1 MQGLLLSFFSFFKSS
16 CTFQSITPKYFFFL
30 IGVRDYIHV
39 VDLAVGHVIA
49 LKQFENKCGC
59 KVKLSFPADP

>member
-1 MQGLLLSFFSFFKSS
+1 MQGLLLFFFSFFKSS
-16 CTFQSITPKYFFFL
+16 CTFQSITPKYIFFL

-59 KVKLSFPADP
+59 QVKLSFPADS